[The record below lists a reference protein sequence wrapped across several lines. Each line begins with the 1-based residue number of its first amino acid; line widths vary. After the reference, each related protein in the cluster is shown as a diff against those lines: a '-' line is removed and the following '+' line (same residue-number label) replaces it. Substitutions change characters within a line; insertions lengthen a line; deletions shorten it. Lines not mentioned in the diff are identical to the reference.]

1 MKSHTVS
8 HFLFSTIHIFNFRM
22 FLHLAIEFS
31 LWGISSCCLF
41 SSHLPWWEWTV
52 TFQSLWTGKGG
63 SNGRVGVKM
72 AHSTCVCAC
81 VSGCWQYVPCW
92 DCTLQQP
99 LNIQLPSISPSV
111 IITDHQTHWLTQQ
124 LSRLYRCMYE
134 CVCVWICLF
143 EVFFKLLPEQ
153 CECLHLR
160 VEWRKWV
167 FRWFSCCG
175 VCVFAPFEENIMWR

>member
-1 MKSHTVS
+1 MNEVS
-8 HFLFSTIHIFNFRM
+8 YCITFPVFYYP
-22 FLHLAIEFS
+22 HLQFPHVSPSRYWILPLGYIKLLS
-31 LWGISSCCLF
+31 LLL
-41 SSHLPWWEWTV
+41 HLPWWEWTV

-72 AHSTCVCAC
+72 AHSTCVCVCAC

-143 EVFFKLLPEQ
+143 EFF
-153 CECLHLR
+153 
-160 VEWRKWV
+160 
-167 FRWFSCCG
+167 F
-175 VCVFAPFEENIMWR
+175 